1 MTAPGDPKVGPV
13 SARATFVCVTCEA
26 EIVGSPTF
34 HVGLP
39 FCCAGCVAN
48 GPCLCSYDAAADGG
62 VPARALAEAAD
73 RAVAMAE
80 RAVAMAVG
88 DGSVVD
94 PMYRRTGILAGE
106 PART

>member
-1 MTAPGDPKVGPV
+1 VTAPGGSRVGPI
-13 SARATFVCVTCEA
+13 SARPTFTCVTCEA

-48 GPCLCSYDAAADGG
+48 GPCLCSYDADGG
-62 VPARALAEAAD
+62 GAPARALAEAAE

-80 RAVAMAVG
+80 RAVAMAVAG
-88 DGSVVD
+88 ESAVD
-94 PMYRRTGILAGE
+94 PGYRRTVVLAGE